1 MINEQKPVNQ
11 IQLARAV
18 INTSAKAMNQYAM
31 KIEQPIQNWNLGK
44 RIKKHFVYY

>member
-31 KIEQPIQNWNLGK
+31 KIDTTNSKLDY
-44 RIKKHFVYY
+44 VL